1 MNYSRIFILPV
12 VTGAMLLLGGC
23 SLMNSISGPKGSH
36 AKAQKDQD
44 MVLPR
49 DREQIAV
56 AEDLKTYTAEDIK
69 NGVVKGDWAIEE
81 VNGKPVV
88 GEKAP
93 YLRFSPANNMVYGY
107 NGCNFLNG
115 PYTYNQ
121 QEKTLSFGEMAST
134 MRMCDV
140 SGLTDY
146 EINIALSKVKTY
158 TWEALDNDYYL
169 YLYDGEGNKV
179 LTLMHQNFD
188 FLNGTWGVAQINDIP
203 VKDPEVKMVIDV
215 DEGKIHGNTGC
226 NLFNGAMEI
235 DMEAANSIS
244 FSNIGLTRMA
254 CPEPNVETALV
265 VALEEVSAAKP
276 VSKEEVR
283 LFDASHKQVLILKR
297 TSDR

>member
-1 MNYSRIFILPV
+1 MAA
-12 VTGAMLLLGGC
+12 AMLAMTGC
-23 SLMNSISGPKGSH
+23 SLMNSVSSPKGSK
-36 AKAQKDQD
+36 AKAQKEQD

-49 DREQIAV
+49 DREQIA
-56 AEDLKTYTAEDIK
+56 ATEDLKTYTAEDIQ

-81 VNGKPVV
+81 INGKAPV

-93 YLRFSPANNMVYGY
+93 YLRFSPANKMVYGY

-115 PYTYNQ
+115 PYAYNQ

-140 SGLTDY
+140 AGLTDY

-158 TWEALDNDYYL
+158 SWEAKDNDYYL
-169 YLYDGEGNKV
+169 YLYDEEGNRV

-188 FLNGTWGVAQINDIP
+188 FLNGTWLVRAINATAVD
-203 VKDPEVKMVIDV
+203 DPDMKIVRAV

-226 NLFNGAMEI
+226 NRLNGTLEI

-254 CPEPNVETALV
+254 CPEPNNETALV

-283 LFDASHKQVLILKR
+283 LFDAKGTQVLKLTR
-297 TSDR
+297 TTDH